1 MRVDDIYYKERSKLY
16 SARLIKSCNVM
27 LQRIVSRIDHV
38 DMVQQYKRKDV
49 ISLEAVVA
57 LSLMDD
63 STVDCR
69 LDSIKEENLII
80 KKWLRRAHGREK
92 GKEKNREQLA
102 EMHGLIPFPLDDE
115 QCIEKNPYSDKSAP
129 TTIIIMRLIN

>member
-1 MRVDDIYYKERSKLY
+1 
-16 SARLIKSCNVM
+16 
-27 LQRIVSRIDHV
+27 
-38 DMVQQYKRKDV
+38 MVQQYKRKDV

-102 EMHGLIPFPLDDE
+102 EMHRLIPFPLDDE
-115 QCIEKNPYSDKSAP
+115 QCIEKNAYSDKSAP

>member
-1 MRVDDIYYKERSKLY
+1 
-16 SARLIKSCNVM
+16 M

-80 KKWLRRAHGREK
+80 KKWLRRAHGRGEEGK
-92 GKEKNREQLA
+92 GEEPGAASRDA
-102 EMHGLIPFPLDDE
+102 RT
-115 QCIEKNPYSDKSAP
+115 YSIS
-129 TTIIIMRLIN
+129 TRR